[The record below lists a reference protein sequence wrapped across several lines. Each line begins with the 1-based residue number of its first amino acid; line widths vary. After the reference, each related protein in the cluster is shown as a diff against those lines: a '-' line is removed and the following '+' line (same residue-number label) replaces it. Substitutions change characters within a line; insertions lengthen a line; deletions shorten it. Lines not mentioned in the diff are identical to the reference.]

1 MIFDLKISSKIKSI
15 ITIKKIVIQI
25 LYKLFSSFLLKE
37 ITNCL
42 NDKIDPIINKNFKTL
57 GKVKSKFF
65 EKIRLIIKEINKNK
79 RV

>member
-1 MIFDLKISSKIKSI
+1 M
-15 ITIKKIVIQI
+15 IQI

-42 NDKIDPIINKNFKTL
+42 NDKIDPMININFKTL
-57 GKVKSKFF
+57 GSVKSKFF